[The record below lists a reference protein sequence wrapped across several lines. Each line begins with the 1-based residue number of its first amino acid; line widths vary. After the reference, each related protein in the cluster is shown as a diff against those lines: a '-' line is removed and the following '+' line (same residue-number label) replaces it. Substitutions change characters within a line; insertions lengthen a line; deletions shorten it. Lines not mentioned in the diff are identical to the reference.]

1 MVVFENVVA
10 VTIMSV
16 KLLIPDIPDTL
27 KYRIRREVQDQE
39 RGTGLGE
46 RYRIRREVKGLE
58 RGTGSGEIK
67 GSRKW
72 HRITGMYRDR
82 QDQERGTGSGE
93 LFWIR
98 REVKGQER
106 GKGSEER

>member
-1 MVVFENVVA
+1 MFVVVFENVVA

-46 RYRIRREVKGLE
+46 RYRIRREV
-58 RGTGSGEIK
+58 
-67 GSRKW
+67 
-72 HRITGMYRDR
+72 
-82 QDQERGTGSGE
+82 
-93 LFWIR
+93 
-98 REVKGQER
+98 
-106 GKGSEER
+106 